1 MSNFTDVAENLI
13 ADWVRGQGLASLPGS
28 FYIGLASAATDGS
41 LTELAGSGYARQPY
55 MRSLTNFS
63 GTQGSGST
71 LASNGTTHQTSNSNP
86 ISFGTSGAAWGT
98 ANFII
103 ICDAVSAGNVL
114 SFHPITAIV
123 IGSGVPVSLAA
134 GAIVCTVG
142 IGDASKGSSDYLVNK
157 FVDLWFRNQAFTFP
171 ANAYFALFTTA
182 PTNAGGGVEVNGPS
196 YSRQSIPFSLLGFSN
211 TLTAGTTTAAV
222 GSGGTGGVISNNLV
236 VAFPTPTESWLSP
249 NSEGVFDSLTGGNLL
264 FWNLLSGGARSV
276 AAASSPQTHA
286 AGTWTITIA

>member
-1 MSNFTDVAENLI
+1 MSNFTNVAENLI
-13 ADWVRGQGLASLPGS
+13 ADWMRGQGLASLPGS
-28 FYIGLASAATDGS
+28 LYIGLASAAADGS
-41 LTELAGSGYARQPY
+41 LTELAGTGYARQAVV
-55 MRSLTNFS
+55 RSLANWA
-63 GTQGSGST
+63 GTQGSGTT
-71 LASNGTTHQTSNSNP
+71 LASNGSTHQTSNNSS

-98 ANFII
+98 ANFVTIH
-103 ICDAVSAGNVL
+103 DAVTGGNVL

-123 IGSGVPVSLAA
+123 IGSGAPVSLAA

-142 IGDASKGSSDYLVNK
+142 LAGGTSDYLSNK
-157 FVDLWFRNQAFTFP
+157 FIDLWFRGQAYTFP

-211 TLTAGTTTAAV
+211 TAAAGTTTAAV
-222 GSGGTGGVISNNLV
+222 GSGGTGGVISNNIV
-236 VAFPTPTESWLSP
+236 IAFPTPGESWGSP
-249 NSEGVFDSLTGGNLL
+249 NSEGVFDALTGGNLL
-264 FWNLLSGGARSV
+264 FWNLLNGGARSV